1 MVKVSE
7 RRARDRK
14 GGREEKR
21 EQHRTRGPDIRGQK
35 GQIPQQSTN
44 RERPPFM
51 EPRNCRAMTGSLTFL
66 FPSLSPPLSHTFKD
80 RITGASTRRI
90 KRSL

>member
-1 MVKVSE
+1 MEKKEDSPRDPGRSIEEEMVKVSE

-14 GGREEKR
+14 RGREEKR

-51 EPRNCRAMTGSLTFL
+51 EPRNCRAMTGS
-66 FPSLSPPLSHTFKD
+66 P
-80 RITGASTRRI
+80 
-90 KRSL
+90 